1 MSAAFDFLVNTAG
14 GLLMNLG
21 VSGMVG
27 QLLGVGATLALHPLL
42 LLTGI
47 VVGGAGIAIARELN
61 KRPQLQL
68 VVDNWT
74 LDKKSCSRKYNA
86 NKQKINLVYSY
97 QQKKSIAIRTPM
109 HSNINYKL

>member
-47 VVGGAGIAIARELN
+47 VVGGAGIAMPTAVNYARELN

-68 VVDNWT
+68 VVDNT
-74 LDKKSCSRKYNA
+74 
-86 NKQKINLVYSY
+86 
-97 QQKKSIAIRTPM
+97 
-109 HSNINYKL
+109 